1 MAIYSEQ
8 TSFDEPVNTDPDT
21 LARLIATEG
30 TVSTAELTALA
41 YELGVRPS
49 YEHPSWSVTMLFKDD
64 GTEVLEWHRV
74 EERPLTPEEIE
85 EEHRKHPDMPRDE

>member
-8 TSFDEPVNTDPDT
+8 TSFDEPVDT
-21 LARLIATEG
+21 TPELLARLIDAEG
-30 TVSTAELTALA
+30 TMSTERLTALA

-49 YEHPSWSVTMLFKDD
+49 YEHPDWNVQMLFKDD
-64 GTEVLEWHRV
+64 GTEVLEWHRI

-85 EEHRKHPDMPRDE
+85 EEHREHPHMPR